1 MDAILNYIGNR
12 LKEKSTWIG
21 IAAIATAVGAWVTAG
36 SGNWEVLALGIF
48 GALAG
53 VTPDSKPQ

>member
-1 MDAILNYIGNR
+1 MDIVWNYLGSR

-21 IAAIATAVGAWVTAG
+21 LAAIATAIGTWVGTG
-36 SGNWEVLALGIF
+36 SGNWEQLALAVF

-53 VTPDSKPQ
+53 VTPEKGK